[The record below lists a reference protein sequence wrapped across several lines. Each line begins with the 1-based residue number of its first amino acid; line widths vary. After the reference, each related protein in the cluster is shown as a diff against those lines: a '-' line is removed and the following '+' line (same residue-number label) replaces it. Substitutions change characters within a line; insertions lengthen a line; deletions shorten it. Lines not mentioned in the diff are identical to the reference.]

1 MKKILLLIFVF
12 CAMQTKAQLHFNN
25 YVNPFIGTGGHG
37 HTYPGAV
44 VPHGMVQLSPDTRLE
59 GWDGCSGYHYSDT
72 FIYGF
77 SHTHLSGTGCS
88 DYGDVLLM
96 PGNGKAS
103 PINEVYKSHF
113 SHQRE
118 KASPG
123 FYSVHLDKNDI
134 DVELTVTERVGLH
147 KYHFSNQKERFI
159 LLDLKH
165 RDEVL
170 ASSLRRVNDS
180 TFTGLRRSKSW
191 AEDQYVFFSIHFSRK
206 VSGITLFQNDQPVD
220 EQKVN
225 DGKNIKCSFQ
235 FPDGTDAIEVRVAL
249 SPVSE
254 EGALKNYRKE
264 ADQLFFEN
272 VKGCAAGVWAKELSK
287 IEVSYYNPTKSA
299 IFYTALYH
307 TAIVPNINM
316 DVDSSYRGRDNQIH
330 KATDFTYYSVFS
342 LWDTYRA
349 AHPLY
354 TIIDQARTKDYIKT
368 FLVQYEH
375 GGNLP
380 IWELSS
386 NETDCMIGNHSIP
399 VIVDAWMKGIRGY
412 DDKLAMKAM
421 LDASF
426 WDHEGMKGFIDH
438 GAVMVEDDHESVSK
452 TLEYAYDDYCVA
464 IMAEK
469 MGCLKLAQQFYRRAQ
484 QYQNILDANTG
495 FMRPVKNGG
504 WLEPFEPREVNN
516 HFTEANSW
524 QYSFYF
530 PQDIGGYID
539 RIGGPDS
546 LEKKLDALFTAPEK
560 TTGRDQSD
568 ITGLIGQYAHGNEPS
583 HHIIYLYNYT
593 RQPWKTQYY
602 ANKVMNEFYKNEP
615 DGLIGNEDCGQMSAW
630 YVMSALGLYPVTP
643 GNGQYMIG
651 SPQFNT
657 AVITM
662 ENGRVFQIH
671 TQYPDSSHIYIAKT
685 TMGLYGKKGMYPL
698 KEPMLL
704 HSDLLNGG
712 AILYDMSDKKC
723 DKAFTR
729 PVTPQSLKQTQL
741 ALMKTGYKKDSGTI
755 WKSFQEYDETL
766 AQQYFVVNPVIHGGS
781 MGFRDTKE
789 ISMSC
794 SQPNVRIY
802 YSTNG
807 EAPNE
812 KMNLYTQPFTIDTGM
827 TIKAIALDA
836 EYNRSK
842 VVTAI
847 YQKRTNDWSVK
858 LNTPF
863 EPQYEGGGSDGL
875 VDGIHGTTNWRMG
888 NWQGYQL
895 NNFDATIDLNELKE
909 VQSVKLSFLQDVRA
923 WIVMPSK
930 LTIMTSVNGKD
941 YKVAYM
947 GDHYLPIED
956 LNPQIKTIDANL
968 YLWSNGQEANED
980 NKVRFIRIIANQYG
994 KLPSWHEGAGGDT
1007 HIFVD
1012 EIEIN

>member
-1 MKKILLLIFVF
+1 MRKLYLLIFILSGLQVD
-12 CAMQTKAQLHFNN
+12 AQNAF
-25 YVNPFIGTGGHG
+25 YKCVNPFIGTGGHG

-103 PINEVYKSHF
+103 PNNEVYKSHF

-123 FYSVHLDKNDI
+123 YYSVHLDKNDI
-134 DVELTVTERVGLH
+134 DVELTATQRVGLH
-147 KYHFSNQKERFI
+147 KYHFNNPKDRFV

-180 TFTGLRRSKSW
+180 TFTGLRRSKAW
-191 AEDQYVFFSIHFSRK
+191 AEDQYVFFSIHFSKK
-206 VSGITLFQNDQPVD
+206 VSGITLFQNDQPVN
-220 EQKVN
+220 EAQLN
-225 DGKNIKCSFQ
+225 QGKNIKCSFQ
-235 FPDGTDAIEVRVAL
+235 FPDGTDDIEVRVAL

-254 EGALKNYRKE
+254 EGALNNFNKE
-264 ADQLFFEN
+264 ANQLFFDN
-272 VKGCAAGVWAKELSK
+272 VKGMAAGIWTDELIK
-287 IEVSYYNPTKSA
+287 IKVSMYDLNKAS

-307 TAIVPNINM
+307 TMIVPNINM
-316 DVDSSYRGRDNQIH
+316 DADSSYRGRDNQIH
-330 KATDFTYYSVFS
+330 KAKDFTYYSVFS

-354 TIIDQARTKDYIKT
+354 TIIDQQRTKDYIKT
-368 FLVQYEH
+368 FLTQYEQ
-375 GGNLP
+375 GGKLP

-399 VIVDAWMKGIRGY
+399 VIVDAWMKGIRGF

-426 WDHEGMKGFIDH
+426 WDHEGMKGYTDH

-452 TLEYAYDDYCVA
+452 TLEYAYNDYCVA
-464 IMAEK
+464 VMAEK
-469 MGCLKLAQQFYRRAQ
+469 MGYPKLAQQFYQRAQ
-484 QYQNILDANTG
+484 HYKNLFDPVLG

-530 PQDIGGYID
+530 PQDIGGYIEA
-539 RIGGPDS
+539 IGGPDS
-546 LEKKLDALFTAPEK
+546 LEKKLDALFTAPDK

-593 RQPWKTQYY
+593 RHPWKTQYY
-602 ANKVMNEFYKNEP
+602 ANKVMHEFYKNDP

-657 AVITM
+657 AVLTM
-662 ENGRVFQIH
+662 ENGKVFQIH
-671 TQYPDSSHIYIAKT
+671 TQYPDSSHMYISKA
-685 TMGLYGKKGMYPL
+685 TMGLYAKKGMFPL
-698 KEPMLL
+698 KEPMML
-704 HSDLLNGG
+704 HSDLMKGG
-712 AILYDMSDKKC
+712 ILLYEMADKKN
-723 DKAFTR
+723 DKVFDR
-729 PVTPQSLKQTQL
+729 PVKASSLQQTNS
-741 ALMKTGYKKDSGTI
+741 ALLKAGFKKDSSSHWADVAGF
-755 WKSFQEYDETL
+755 KADAVQNSFVT
-766 AQQYFVVNPVIHGGS
+766 NPMILGGK
-781 MGFRDTKE
+781 MGFRTNKE
-789 ISMSC
+789 ISMQC
-794 SQPNVRIY
+794 AQPNVRIY

-812 KMNLYTQPFTIDTGM
+812 KMNLYLKPFTIDSSM
-827 TIKAIALDA
+827 TIKAIAIDA
-836 EYNRSK
+836 QYNRSK
-842 VVTAI
+842 VVTANF
-847 YQKRTNDWSVK
+847 QKRTNDWTVK
-858 LNTPF
+858 LNSPF
-863 EPQYEGGGSDGL
+863 EPQYEGGGADGL
-875 VDGIHGTTNWRMG
+875 VDGIRGSINWRMG

-895 NNFDATIDLNELKE
+895 HPFDAVVDLQQTTDVSE
-909 VQSVKLSFLQDVRA
+909 VNVGFLHDVRA
-923 WIVMPSK
+923 WIVMPK
-930 LTIMTSVNGKD
+930 SVTVSLSSDGVHYVEV
-941 YKVAYM
+941 YK
-947 GDHYLPIED
+947 GSDLLPVEN
-956 LNPQIKTIDANL
+956 LNPQTFEVKAKFA
-968 YLWSNGQEANED
+968 GQKARYVHIVAD
-980 NKVRFIRIIANQYG
+980 QFG

-1012 EIEIN
+1012 EIKVK